1 MAATPTEVERNAKSL
16 KEKTTKT
23 ERRALQEAQRAAK
36 ASSKAGETS
45 VVKLHGQSGKPAKQP
60 PQKKDGGPMMSSVAT
75 SETKGGDRPPE
86 KDRRKDVPA
95 PRMQFDDKNRV
106 EKAKNH
112 ALVKKSEVRNRV
124 ELFRHLPQYEQV
136 TQLPD
141 LESRFFHLDTMHPA
155 VYKIAVFGWRCSWGQ
170 CSQCCNATSIST
182 SHQ

>member
-1 MAATPTEVERNAKSL
+1 MHFTLLSYI
-16 KEKTTKT
+16 
-23 ERRALQEAQRAAK
+23 
-36 ASSKAGETS
+36 AGETS

-155 VYKIAVFGWRCSWGQ
+155 VYKV
-170 CSQCCNATSIST
+170 TSSTPSFSFISALKWET
-182 SHQ
+182 ISRK